1 MCTKRNKN
9 EKNIVFY
16 FSKMKQ
22 KIKQQIISH
31 YNFAAGNSTGMIFLF
46 LIFAFAIFNRA
57 LGNSQIPIIC
67 LFARPGA
74 GKTTTANKVLNELSD
89 CIGVDLDICIS
100 AELRENFE
108 KGIYPNSAQ
117 RVEFMESACD
127 YLESLLLVKQIE
139 NPKRYKSC
147 LISFSFVNNDLRKVF
162 RNRFPSAKWV
172 LLDTSNE
179 IAASRIEKR
188 NGHFYK
194 GAPIVESDSVEN
206 KRSEWEFAPIDFEHM
221 KLDGQDSLESNSA
234 KLFEI
239 INSLTKVV

>member
-1 MCTKRNKN
+1 
-9 EKNIVFY
+9 
-16 FSKMKQ
+16 
-22 KIKQQIISH
+22 
-31 YNFAAGNSTGMIFLF
+31 MIFLL
-46 LIFAFAIFNRA
+46 LILAFAIFNQV
-57 LGNSQIPIIC
+57 LGSSQIPIIC

-108 KGIYPNSAQ
+108 KGVYPSSVQ
-117 RVEFMESACD
+117 RVKFMESACD

-139 NPKRYKSC
+139 NPNRYKSC
-147 LISFSFVNNDLRKVF
+147 LVSFSFVNDDLRKVF

-172 LLDTSNE
+172 LLDTTKE

-194 GAPIVESDSVEN
+194 GAPVVESDSVEN
-206 KRSEWEFAPIDFEHM
+206 KQSEWEFAPIDFEHI
-221 KLDGQDSLESNSA
+221 KLDGRDSLESNSA

-239 INSLTKVV
+239 LKSVTKVG